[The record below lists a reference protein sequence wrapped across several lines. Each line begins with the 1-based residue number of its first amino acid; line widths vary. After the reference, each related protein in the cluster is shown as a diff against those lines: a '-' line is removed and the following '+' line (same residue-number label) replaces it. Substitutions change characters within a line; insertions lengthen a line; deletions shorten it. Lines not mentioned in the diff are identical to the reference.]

1 MSLKNLPFW
10 ANASQKRKRIYSI
23 IFIFLLSLIVLAVG
37 SSITLSSE
45 DAYNISNQLNQTLS
59 ENSANNTLT
68 FYIFQNNFLICLL
81 MFVPIVG
88 AALGMFI
95 LFETGIALSAIAAT
109 QGFPTWL
116 AFASLVVTPVFWLE
130 FAAYSTAMATSIWL
144 FRRIFQVSK
153 LGGRELMLRELKW
166 TAISI
171 AACAGLLAVGAVV
184 EVWLINFGNSLT

>member
-1 MSLKNLPFW
+1 M
-10 ANASQKRKRIYSI
+10 
-23 IFIFLLSLIVLAVG
+23 IVLAVG

-45 DAYNISNQLNQTLS
+45 DAFAISDQLNQTLN
-59 ENSANNTLT
+59 EHRANNTLT
-68 FYIFQNNFLICLL
+68 YYIFQNNFLICLL

-130 FAAYSTAMATSIWL
+130 FAAYSIAMASSVWL
-144 FRRIFQVSK
+144 FRRIFQLSRP
-153 LGGRELMLRELKW
+153 GGREIMVRELKW
-166 TAISI
+166 TGISI
-171 AACAGLLAVGAVV
+171 AGCAGLLVLGAVV
-184 EVWLINFGNSLT
+184 EVLIINFAGGL